1 MSGENKKLRKPIWF
15 NFAVVTLLLVT
26 TGFTITACA
35 NTKSSG
41 ESTKPTAESTKPA
54 AESTKPADESTKPTG
69 ESTKRGKK
77 NQPAKSA
84 KQKDVPPDKIEETT
98 TDDDPE

>member
-1 MSGENKKLRKPIWF
+1 MSGENRKLRKPIWL

-35 NTKSSG
+35 NKKPAG
-41 ESTKPTAESTKPA
+41 ESTKPAG
-54 AESTKPADESTKPTG
+54 ESTKPTG
-69 ESTKRGKK
+69 ESTKPAGESTKQGKK
-77 NQPAKSA
+77 NQSAKSA

>member
-1 MSGENKKLRKPIWF
+1 MSGENKKLRKPIWL
-15 NFAVVTLLLVT
+15 NFAVVSLLLVT

-41 ESTKPTAESTKPA
+41 ESTKPAG
-54 AESTKPADESTKPTG
+54 ESTKPADQSTKPTG

-77 NQPAKSA
+77 NQSAKSA